1 MQHQIINY
9 SIRDIIDYRA
19 LSWPESEEFLFLT
32 RIPDK
37 YENFSFN
44 PNYYCFGMVTKGNLE
59 IEIDNQYYKL
69 TPNSL
74 MIYRPGQVVKVISLS
89 EDTIGGFVFFTRKF
103 LDELNENI
111 FSIQSHTFLSQGI
124 KIVIELDN
132 DDRDK
137 ILGTFKEIFALLQ
150 HLSKPHWELIAR
162 NLTSALVYETDTLL
176 KGYIGNAKIAVNKD
190 NELFIRFKNLV
201 ANHFKESRQ
210 LAFYAS
216 KLCVSTNYLYVLVK
230 KISGHY
236 PTQLISNQVI
246 SEAKYQICQTTG
258 NFSEIAY
265 LLNFS
270 DPFAFSKFFKKHTGY
285 SPSQFRKQAA
295 IVELIEEFD
304 M

>member
-1 MQHQIINY
+1 MHHQIIDY
-9 SIRDIIDYRA
+9 SIRDIIDYRE

-32 RIPDK
+32 KVPDK
-37 YENFSFN
+37 YEPFSVN
-44 PNYYCFGMVTKGNLE
+44 PTYYCFGMITQGNLE
-59 IEIDNQYYKL
+59 IEIDKQYYKL
-69 TPNSL
+69 SPNSL
-74 MIYRPGQVVKVISLS
+74 MIYRPGQVFKVISVS
-89 EDTIGGFVFFTRKF
+89 EDTKCALVLFTRKF
-103 LDELNENI
+103 IDELNENI
-111 FSIQSHTFLSQGI
+111 FSVQSHSFLSHGI
-124 KIVIELDN
+124 KTVIELIDN
-132 DDRDK
+132 DRDK

-176 KGYIGNAKIAVNKD
+176 RDYIGSAKVAVNKE

-246 SEAKYQICQTTG
+246 SEAKYQICQTAG

-295 IVELIEEFD
+295 TMELIEEFD